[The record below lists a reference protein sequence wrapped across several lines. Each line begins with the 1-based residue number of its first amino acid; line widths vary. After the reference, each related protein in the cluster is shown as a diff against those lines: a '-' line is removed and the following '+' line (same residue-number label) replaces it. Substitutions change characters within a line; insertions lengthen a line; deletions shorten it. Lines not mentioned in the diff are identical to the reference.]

1 MKKITCKT
9 LLTWF
14 CLTAVLTICWGGE
27 ICAQQ
32 VKASMDSA
40 AILVGHQTQ
49 IKLEVVQDKGQTV
62 IPPILKDTLVK
73 GIEIL
78 KVSMP
83 DTMILNDSKLQINS
97 QLLVTSFDSGFYY
110 IPPFKFIYGE
120 DTLKT
125 NSLSLK
131 VVTLDIDTT
140 GAEFFDIKP
149 VMNAPF
155 VWKDYL
161 MPVLWVLLA
170 LLIVAA
176 GIYMYYRY
184 KKHKPLLGSQP
195 VTPLL
200 PAHVRALQALEKIKG
215 EKLWQNNREKEYYTQ
230 VTDILRQYI
239 FERFNINALEMTSSE
254 ILDKIKVL
262 HDYNSVYD
270 NLKQILITADF
281 VKFAKWRP
289 LPEENEVSMVNAMLF
304 VSQTKEEEPD
314 PENGSEN
321 QEISEERNN
330 GETIK
335 KEEDKHSANSK

>member
-9 LLTWF
+9 LFAWF
-14 CLTAVLTICWGGE
+14 CLTTILLCWENE
-27 ICAQQ
+27 IKAQQ
-32 VKASMDSA
+32 VKASMDST

-49 IKLEVVQDKGQTV
+49 IKLEVVQDKGKTV
-62 IPPILKDTLVK
+62 LPPTWKDTLVK

-78 KVSMP
+78 KVSTP
-83 DTMILNDSKLQINS
+83 DTTDLNDAKWQINS

-110 IPPFKFIYGE
+110 IPPFKFIDGD
-120 DTLKT
+120 DTLES

-149 VMNAPF
+149 VMKAPF

-170 LLIVAA
+170 LLVIAA
-176 GIYMYYRY
+176 AIYIYYRY

-195 VTPLL
+195 VVPLL
-200 PAHVRALQALEKIKG
+200 PAHVRALQALEKVKD

-239 FERFNINALEMTSSE
+239 FERFRINALEMTSSE
-254 ILDKIKVL
+254 ILGKIKVL

-270 NLKQILITADF
+270 NLKQILVTADF
-281 VKFAKWRP
+281 VKFAKWKP
-289 LPEENEVSMVNAMLF
+289 LPDENEVSMVNAMLF
-304 VSQTKEEEPD
+304 VSQTKEEEPE
-314 PENGSEN
+314 PENNEQDSESVDKGN
-321 QEISEERNN
+321 DEETTTQKENN
-330 GETIK
+330 ST
-335 KEEDKHSANSK
+335 ANLK

>member
-1 MKKITCKT
+1 MKKITYRT
-9 LLTWF
+9 LLAWF
-14 CLTAVLTICWGGE
+14 CLIAITCWE
-27 ICAQQ
+27 REMNAQQ

-49 IKLEVVQDKGQTV
+49 IKLELVQDKDKTV
-62 IPPILKDTLVK
+62 IPPVLKDTLVK

-78 KVSMP
+78 KISVP
-83 DTMILNDSKLQINS
+83 DTTVLNDAKLQINS
-97 QLLVTSFDSGFYY
+97 QLLITSFDSGFYY
-110 IPPFKFIYGE
+110 IPPFKYIYGS

-140 GAEFFDIKP
+140 NAEFFDIKP
-149 VMNAPF
+149 VMDAPF

-161 MPVLWVLLA
+161 MPVLWILLA
-170 LLIVAA
+170 LLIIGV
-176 GIYMYYRY
+176 GIYIYYRY
-184 KKHKPLLGSQP
+184 KSNKPLLGSQP

-200 PAHVRALQALEKIKG
+200 PAHIRALQALEKVKD
-215 EKLWQNNREKEYYTQ
+215 EKLWQNNRDKEYYTQ
-230 VTDILRQYI
+230 ITDILRQYI

-289 LPEENEVSMVNAMLF
+289 LPDENEVSMINAMLF
-304 VSQTKEEEPD
+304 VSQTKEEEPE
-314 PENGSEN
+314 PENNSEN
-321 QEISEERNN
+321 QEISDEKNN
-330 GETIK
+330 KETNQK
-335 KEEDKHSANSK
+335 NDSDSPVNSK

>member
-9 LLTWF
+9 WLTWWF
-14 CLTAVLTICWGGE
+14 CLTAIVVTCRGGE
-27 ICAQQ
+27 VYAQQ

-49 IKLEVVQDKGQTV
+49 IKLEVVQDKDQTV
-62 IPPILKDTLVK
+62 IPPALKDTLVK
-73 GIEIL
+73 GIEVL
-78 KVSMP
+78 KISTP
-83 DTMILNDSKLQINS
+83 DTIVLNESKLQINS

-110 IPPFKFIYGE
+110 IPPFKFIQGE

-140 GAEFFDIKP
+140 GAKFFDIKP

-170 LLIVAA
+170 LLIIAA
-176 GIYMYYRY
+176 GIYIYYRY
-184 KKHKPLLGSQP
+184 KNRKPLLGSQP
-195 VTPLL
+195 IVPLL

-262 HDYNSVYD
+262 HEYNSVYD

-281 VKFAKWRP
+281 VKFAKWKP
-289 LPEENEVSMVNAMLF
+289 LPEDNEVSMVNAMLF
-304 VSQTKEEEPD
+304 VSQTKEEELD
-314 PENGSEN
+314 NSSEN
-321 QEISEERNN
+321 QEVSDVENN
-330 GETIK
+330 GESIK
-335 KEEDKHSANSK
+335 KAENEHPANKK

>member
-1 MKKITCKT
+1 MKKITCKIG
-9 LLTWF
+9 LTWWF
-14 CLTAVLTICWGGE
+14 CLTAIVVTCWGGE
-27 ICAQQ
+27 AYAQQ

-49 IKLEVVQDKGQTV
+49 IKLEVVQDKDQTV
-62 IPPILKDTLVK
+62 IPPALKDTLVK
-73 GIEIL
+73 GIEVL
-78 KVSMP
+78 KISMP
-83 DTMILNDSKLQINS
+83 DTIVLNESKLQINS

-110 IPPFKFIYGE
+110 IPPFKFIQGE

-140 GAEFFDIKP
+140 GAKFFDIKP

-170 LLIVAA
+170 LLIIAA
-176 GIYMYYRY
+176 GIYIYYRY
-184 KKHKPLLGSQP
+184 KNRKPLLGSQP
-195 VTPLL
+195 AVPLL

-262 HDYNSVYD
+262 HEYNSVYD

-281 VKFAKWRP
+281 VKFAKWKP
-289 LPEENEVSMVNAMLF
+289 LPEDNEVSMVNAMLF
-304 VSQTKEEEPD
+304 VSQTKEEELD
-314 PENGSEN
+314 NNSEN
-321 QEISEERNN
+321 QEVSDVENN
-330 GETIK
+330 GESITKAENEHPANK
-335 KEEDKHSANSK
+335 K